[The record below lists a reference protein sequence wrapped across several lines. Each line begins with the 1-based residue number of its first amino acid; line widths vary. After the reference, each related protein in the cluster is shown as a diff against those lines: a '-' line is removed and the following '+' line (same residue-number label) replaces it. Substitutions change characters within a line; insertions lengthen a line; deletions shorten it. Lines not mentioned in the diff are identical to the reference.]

1 MIEKFINY
9 LQYEKRY
16 SSHTL
21 IAYNN
26 DLFEFENF
34 LKQTFEI
41 TLFTEVS
48 AIQIRNWVVV
58 LMEKDLSPK
67 TIRRKLSAVKM
78 FFKFLMID
86 GQIIQSPYQKITL
99 PKIAKRLPV
108 FVEESKMEFFLD
120 PKEFETD
127 ICGLRDQLIIEI
139 FYSTG
144 IRLSEL
150 INLKLNDI
158 QKDRLKV
165 LGKRNKERI
174 IPITEQLSTLIQ
186 IYLKKREEYDIH
198 QLQWLLL
205 TDSGNKLYS
214 QFVYRKVNFYLSK
227 VSTNKKKSPHV
238 LRHTFA
244 THLLNKGADLN
255 AVKELLGHASLAATQ
270 VYTHNTIE
278 KLKNIYNQAHPL
290 GG

>member
-58 LMEKDLSPK
+58 LMEKELSPK

-78 FFKFLMID
+78 YFKFLMID
-86 GQIIQSPYQKITL
+86 GQISQSPYQKITL
-99 PKIAKRLPV
+99 PKVAKRLPV

-227 VSTNKKKSPHV
+227 ISTNKKKSPHV